1 MSTEHPTICWNYLL
15 EFLPR
20 LFYNLV
26 MRIEMMWGQTEFFL
40 VLLTLVALIRRV
52 LFSLPK
58 VKVAVVSQK
67 LFQLESI
74 FNFLS
79 ENL

>member
-1 MSTEHPTICWNYLL
+1 
-15 EFLPR
+15 
-20 LFYNLV
+20 
-26 MRIEMMWGQTEFFL
+26 MRIEMMWGQSEFFL